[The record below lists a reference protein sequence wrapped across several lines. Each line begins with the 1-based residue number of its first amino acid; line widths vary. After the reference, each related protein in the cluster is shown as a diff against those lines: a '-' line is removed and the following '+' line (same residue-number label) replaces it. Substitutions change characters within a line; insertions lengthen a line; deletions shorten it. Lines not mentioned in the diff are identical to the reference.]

1 MIRSHPID
9 ELELPPF
16 EGFPRE
22 GLAFLRGLKRH
33 NDRGWFQARKETY
46 EEAVR
51 LPMQCLIAALA
62 RRMAESAPEIEFHP
76 RRSIFRIYRDT
87 RFSKN
92 KAPYKTNI
100 GAAFTVRGRKSPG
113 DTPCFYVGVEPGEVY
128 VGGGLYLPSGPQLKS
143 IRASIAGDPDAW
155 LAVVGTPSFRRK
167 FREIEGERLSRAP
180 LGYAPD
186 HPMIEHLKLKQFF
199 AGRSYP
205 EKVCLSGSFERTAA
219 EVFRDLLPLVRWLI
233 RAGA

>member
-1 MIRSHPID
+1 MTRSHPID

-33 NDRGWFQARKETY
+33 NERAWFQARKHVY
-46 EEAVR
+46 EESVR

-62 RRMAESAPEIEFHP
+62 RRMAETAPEIEFHP

-92 KAPYKTNI
+92 KVPYKTNI
-100 GAAFTVRGRKSPG
+100 GAAFTIRGRKGPG
-113 DTPCFYVGVEPGEVY
+113 DTPCLYVGVEPGEVY
-128 VGGGLYLPSGPQLKS
+128 LGGGLYLPSGQQLKS
-143 IRASIAGDPDAW
+143 IRASIAEDPDAW
-155 LAVVGTPSFRRK
+155 LAVVGTAAFRRK
-167 FREIEGERLSRAP
+167 FGAIEGGRLSRAP
-180 LGYAPD
+180 LGYPPD

-205 EKVCLSGSFERTAA
+205 ETICLKGSFIRIAE
-219 EVFRDLLPLVRWLI
+219 EVFQDMLPLVRWI
-233 RAGA
+233 VRAGG